1 MRVEGLIYGASWTQ
15 GARSSKLS
23 SLKLWEAWMQGTG
36 MVMREMWTGGSW
48 EAKFLSLSGLEVFEA
63 QVV

>member
-1 MRVEGLIYGASWTQ
+1 
-15 GARSSKLS
+15 
-23 SLKLWEAWMQGTG
+23 MQGTG